1 MSAVELRAGAS
12 LAAVFGLR
20 MLGLFLILPVFSV
33 HAPKLAG
40 GDNLTLVGIALGAYG
55 LSQAILQIP
64 FGMASDRWGR
74 KPVIYIGLVIFAGGS
89 FLAGAATDI
98 WTAIAGRTL
107 QGAGAISS
115 VVVALAADLTRE
127 QHRTKTMAMIGAMI
141 GLAFATSLVVAPLL
155 YETIGMGGLFA
166 LTGVLCLLAIPVV
179 ARAVPSVAQRPSV
192 PAAANALRAAL
203 GPELLRV
210 NVGIFVLHLVQMAMF
225 VVVPRKLVEAGLELP
240 GHWKLYLPVV
250 LVSFV
255 FMAPA
260 VLYADRRNA
269 TKPVMIAAIALL
281 IAVEAALGALGSVSG
296 YAAAMLAFFVAFN
309 VLEALLPSLVSRL
322 APAYARGTAIG
333 VYNTTQTLGL
343 FFGGLLGGWLAK
355 NHGTA
360 AVYVSCALLSLLWLL
375 AALGMKPLPMARDA
389 VNDVSSLTFTI
400 ASGVNLEGLSDA
412 LARVRGVREAE
423 VLAHERIA
431 RLKVVAGQ
439 WDESTVR
446 KMLIGES

>member
-1 MSAVELRAGAS
+1 
-12 LAAVFGLR
+12 
-20 MLGLFLILPVFSV
+20 
-33 HAPKLAG
+33 
-40 GDNLTLVGIALGAYG
+40 
-55 LSQAILQIP
+55 
-64 FGMASDRWGR
+64 
-74 KPVIYIGLVIFAGGS
+74 
-89 FLAGAATDI
+89 
-98 WTAIAGRTL
+98 
-107 QGAGAISS
+107 
-115 VVVALAADLTRE
+115 
-127 QHRTKTMAMIGAMI
+127 
-141 GLAFATSLVVAPLL
+141 
-155 YETIGMGGLFA
+155 
-166 LTGVLCLLAIPVV
+166 
-179 ARAVPSVAQRPSV
+179 
-192 PAAANALRAAL
+192 
-203 GPELLRV
+203 
-210 NVGIFVLHLVQMAMF
+210 MAMF
-225 VVVPRKLVEAGLELP
+225 VVVPRKLVDAGLELP
-240 GHWKLYLPVV
+240 SHWKLYLPVV
-250 LVSFV
+250 LLSFV

-260 VLYADRRNA
+260 VFYADRRNA
-269 TKPVMIAAIALL
+269 TKAVMVTAIALL
-281 IAVEAALGALGSVSG
+281 IAVEAVLGTLGSIAG
-296 YAAAMLAFFVAFN
+296 YAAAIFAFFVAFN

-375 AALGMKPLPMARDA
+375 AALGMKPLPAARDA

-400 ASGVNLEGLSDA
+400 ASGVNLEGLSEA

>member
-1 MSAVELRAGAS
+1 MSAAELRAGAS
-12 LAAVFGLR
+12 LSAVFGLR
-20 MLGLFLILPVFSV
+20 MLGLFLILPVFAV

-74 KPVIYIGLVIFAGGS
+74 KPVIYTGLVIFAAGS
-89 FLAGAATDI
+89 FLAATAGDI

-141 GLAFATSLVVAPLL
+141 GLAFATSLVVAPIL
-155 YETIGMGGLFA
+155 YQWVGMGGLFA
-166 LTGVLCLLAIPVV
+166 VTGVLCLAAIPVI
-179 ARAVPSVAQRPSV
+179 ALAVPSVAQREAP
-192 PAAANALRAAL
+192 PAAANALRDAL

-210 NVGIFVLHLVQMAMF
+210 NIGIFVLHLVQMAMF

-240 GHWKLYLPVV
+240 SHWKLYLPVV
-250 LVSFV
+250 LGSFV
-255 FMAPA
+255 LMIPA
-260 VLYADRRNA
+260 ILYADRRNRP
-269 TKPVMIAAIALL
+269 KPVMIGAIALL
-281 IAVEAALGALGSVSG
+281 MVVELALGALGGLAG
-296 YAAAMLAFFVAFN
+296 YALAMLAFFVAFN

-333 VYNTTQTLGL
+333 LYNTTQTLGL

-355 NHGTA
+355 NFGTG

-375 AALGMKPLPMARDA
+375 AALGMRPLPSVRGA

-400 ASGVNLEGLSDA
+400 ASGVNLEGLSEA

-431 RLKVVAGQ
+431 RLKVVAGH

-446 KMLIGES
+446 KLLIGES